1 MGFFSRLATFFHIKA
16 NAALDKAEDPGQVMD
31 YSYSKQVEQL
41 QQLRRSI
48 ADVVTNEKRLE
59 MQQTQLIQKTNTL
72 DQQAMLAL
80 QANREDLARMA
91 LQRKE
96 TVLVQINSYEQQLA
110 QLKAQEE
117 KLISMERTISA
128 RVEAFRTQ
136 KEMVKAQYNAAQAQV
151 KINETVTGISEEMSE
166 INLAMQR
173 AQDKVL
179 TMQARA
185 NAMEAL
191 INQGTL
197 SDQALIGGSGDTLE
211 RELQKISTEQNVEAQ
226 LQAMKQQMQLGG
238 ANVQQKQLE
247 SHLHPTTLTRL
258 ATLRMSERKC
268 LANFS
273 FFLFLSSP
281 YRMILVLDGVRCR
294 HMLQGLHLR

>member
-1 MGFFSRLATFFHIKA
+1 MGFFSRLATFFNIRA

-48 ADVVTNEKRLE
+48 ADVVTNEKRLG
-59 MQQTQLIQKTNTL
+59 MQQSQLIEKISRL
-72 DQQAMLAL
+72 DQQAMQAL

-96 TVLVQINSYEQQLA
+96 TLLVQINSYEQQLA

-117 KLISMERTISA
+117 KLLNMERTISA

-136 KEMVKAQYNAAQAQV
+136 KEMVKAQYSAAQAQV
-151 KINETVTGISEEMSE
+151 KINETVTGISEEMTE
-166 INLAMQR
+166 MNLAMQR

-185 NAMEAL
+185 NAMEEL
-191 INQGTL
+191 IDQGTL
-197 SDQALIGGSGDTLE
+197 SEQGMLGAGSGDTLE

-226 LQAMKQQMQLGG
+226 LQAMKQQLQLGG
-238 ANVQQKQLE
+238 PNAQQKRLE
-247 SHLHPTTLTRL
+247 SHSSNDADDTL
-258 ATLRMSERKC
+258 
-268 LANFS
+268 
-273 FFLFLSSP
+273 
-281 YRMILVLDGVRCR
+281 
-294 HMLQGLHLR
+294 

>member
-1 MGFFSRLATFFHIKA
+1 MGFFSRLATFFNIRA

-59 MQQTQLIQKTNTL
+59 MQQTQLIEKTNRL
-72 DQQAMLAL
+72 DQQAL

-96 TVLVQINSYEQQLA
+96 TLLVQINSYEQQLA

-151 KINETVTGISEEMSE
+151 KINETVTGISEEMTE
-166 INLAMQR
+166 MNLAMQR

-191 INQGTL
+191 IDQGTL
-197 SDQALIGGSGDTLE
+197 SEQGMLGADSGDTLE

-226 LQAMKQQMQLGG
+226 LQAMKQRLQLSGPN
-238 ANVQQKQLE
+238 AQQKQIE
-247 SHLHPTTLTRL
+247 SH
-258 ATLRMSERKC
+258 
-268 LANFS
+268 
-273 FFLFLSSP
+273 SSN
-281 YRMILVLDGVRCR
+281 DAGASS
-294 HMLQGLHLR
+294 

>member
-1 MGFFSRLATFFHIKA
+1 MGFFSRLATFFNIRA

-59 MQQTQLIQKTNTL
+59 MQQSQLIEKINRL
-72 DQQAMLAL
+72 DQQAMQAL

-96 TVLVQINSYEQQLA
+96 TLLVQINSYEQQLA

-117 KLISMERTISA
+117 KLIDMERTISA

-136 KEMVKAQYNAAQAQV
+136 KEMVKAQYSAAQAQV
-151 KINETVTGISEEMSE
+151 KINETVTGISEEMTE
-166 INLAMQR
+166 MNLAMQR

-185 NAMEAL
+185 NAMEEL
-191 INQGTL
+191 IDQGTL
-197 SDQALIGGSGDTLE
+197 SEQGMLGAGSGDTLE

-226 LQAMKQQMQLGG
+226 LQAMKQQLQLGG
-238 ANVQQKQLE
+238 PNAQQKRLE
-247 SHLHPTTLTRL
+247 SH
-258 ATLRMSERKC
+258 
-268 LANFS
+268 
-273 FFLFLSSP
+273 SSNDASASS
-281 YRMILVLDGVRCR
+281 YAQDE
-294 HMLQGLHLR
+294 

>member
-1 MGFFSRLATFFHIKA
+1 MGFFSRLATFFNIRA

-59 MQQTQLIQKTNTL
+59 MQQSQLIEKTNKL
-72 DQQAMLAL
+72 DQQAMQAL

-96 TVLVQINSYEQQLA
+96 TLLVQINSYEQQLA

-117 KLISMERTISA
+117 KLIDMERTISA

-136 KEMVKAQYNAAQAQV
+136 KEMVKAQYSAAQAQV
-151 KINETVTGISEEMSE
+151 KINETVTGISEEMTE
-166 INLAMQR
+166 MNLAMQR

-185 NAMEAL
+185 NAMEML
-191 INQGTL
+191 IDQGTL
-197 SDQALIGGSGDTLE
+197 NEQGMLGAGSGDTLE

-226 LQAMKQQMQLGG
+226 LQAMKQQLQLRGPN
-238 ANVQQKQLE
+238 AQQKAIE
-247 SHLHPTTLTRL
+247 SH
-258 ATLRMSERKC
+258 
-268 LANFS
+268 
-273 FFLFLSSP
+273 SSNDTGASS
-281 YRMILVLDGVRCR
+281 YAQDE
-294 HMLQGLHLR
+294 